1 MHTQFTTGDWIR
13 TCQEC
18 GHKQKA
24 LRPSQGKE
32 LPTAYQDAKCRVC
45 KSSGLDYG
53 KPYQSQKPSD
63 DED

>member
-24 LRPSQGKE
+24 LRPSQEKE
-32 LPTAYQDAKCRVC
+32 LTTAYQNAKCRVC
-45 KSSGLDYG
+45 KNSGLDYG
-53 KPYQSQKPSD
+53 KTYQTPSD
-63 DED
+63 ED